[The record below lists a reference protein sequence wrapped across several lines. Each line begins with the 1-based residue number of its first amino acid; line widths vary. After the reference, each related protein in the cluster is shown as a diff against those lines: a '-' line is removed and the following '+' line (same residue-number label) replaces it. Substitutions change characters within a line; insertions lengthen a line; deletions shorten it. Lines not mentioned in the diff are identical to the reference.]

1 MKVGL
6 DDQALQEQRGKSQP
20 DEERVTTAPLARAC
34 RDLAQV
40 APIPVITAAAGAP
53 LRAVRQIYLGAEARW
68 PTRRSGRSLKE
79 SPARQAPP
87 RPAFPAVAN
96 RSLASEHRACLSPV
110 TDWIRRAR

>member
-40 APIPVITAAAGAP
+40 APIPVITAAAG
-53 LRAVRQIYLGAEARW
+53 
-68 PTRRSGRSLKE
+68 GRML
-79 SPARQAPP
+79 
-87 RPAFPAVAN
+87 
-96 RSLASEHRACLSPV
+96 
-110 TDWIRRAR
+110 